1 MSDTSK
7 QGQPMDLHGA
17 LAAAK
22 IALHMFT
29 NTGAEIDSQRRMVFR
44 MDPGDFIQIRTIEN
58 AIGDTLAAQPS
69 APAATPDEG
78 ALPPWDWMTKAE
90 SAPDEPSAA
99 QGKIEPLTYEQEV
112 HALLWAGLSSTRDL
126 ILCFEAQDK
135 LLKGDEKRINR
146 KAIEHLQETV
156 RRLDALI
163 PRALERRDAVAS
175 RPAEPAKP
183 SAGMSPEEFYHKVYD
198 GDVECLPKLWAF
210 ALAYHEYRVKEQ
222 NNGN

>member
-1 MSDTSK
+1 
-7 QGQPMDLHGA
+7 
-17 LAAAK
+17 
-22 IALHMFT
+22 
-29 NTGAEIDSQRRMVFR
+29 
-44 MDPGDFIQIRTIEN
+44 
-58 AIGDTLAAQPS
+58 
-69 APAATPDEG
+69 
-78 ALPPWDWMTKAE
+78 MTKAE

-183 SAGMSPEEFYHKVYD
+183 SAGMSPEAFWYAWPHKDEVNSHVRRFPYLFSI
-198 GDVECLPKLWAF
+198 VFEF

-222 NNGN
+222 R